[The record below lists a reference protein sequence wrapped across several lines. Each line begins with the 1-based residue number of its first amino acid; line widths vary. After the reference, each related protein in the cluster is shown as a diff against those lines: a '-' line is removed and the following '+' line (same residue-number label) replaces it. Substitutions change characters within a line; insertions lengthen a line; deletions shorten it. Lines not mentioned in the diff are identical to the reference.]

1 MSKTVLWAS
10 LLLSVLTGRMLAGA
24 STPATDCTTTVY
36 SMQAEAMTLFGH
48 PTFRLVFDNDAYG
61 GSLSLD
67 RNAYID
73 DVAIA
78 AIASAT
84 RTRTPVPPTA
94 TTAPA
99 TTVKAGTT
107 YYVAPDG
114 RDSNPGTLSAPL
126 TSIQAGLNKLY
137 PGDTL
142 EIRGGTYY
150 PSATLKLPRSGT
162 STAPI

>member
-1 MSKTVLWAS
+1 Y
-10 LLLSVLTGRMLAGA
+10 G
-24 STPATDCTTTVY
+24 STPAHLSLYFDGATTAAGGVY
-36 SMQAEAMTLFGH
+36 VTNTSSYPAHTLSLAVPAGRH
-48 PTFRLVFDNDAYG
+48 TFRLVFDNDAYG

-142 EIRGGTYY
+142 E
-150 PSATLKLPRSGT
+150 
-162 STAPI
+162 